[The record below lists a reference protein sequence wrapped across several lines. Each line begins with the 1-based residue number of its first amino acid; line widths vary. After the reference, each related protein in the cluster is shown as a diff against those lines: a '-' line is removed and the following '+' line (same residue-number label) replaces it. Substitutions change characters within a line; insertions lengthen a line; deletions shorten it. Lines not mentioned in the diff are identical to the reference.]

1 MPEHFGLLVSKKLP
15 LLVFVS
21 RPTFTGVCQMFVPL
35 MCLLQLSLL
44 LHLWLI
50 LLMEKRLTTAVIY
63 GLATMVGLNA
73 FVMITISP
81 INAAGF
87 GLA

>member
-1 MPEHFGLLVSKKLP
+1 
-15 LLVFVS
+15 
-21 RPTFTGVCQMFVPL
+21 MFVPL

-50 LLMEKRLTTAVIY
+50 LLMEKRLTTVVIY
-63 GLATMVGLNA
+63 GLAIMVAINSA
-73 FVMITISP
+73 YATITTSP

>member
-1 MPEHFGLLVSKKLP
+1 
-15 LLVFVS
+15 
-21 RPTFTGVCQMFVPL
+21 MFVLL
-35 MCLLQLSLL
+35 MCLLLLSLL

-50 LLMEKRLTTAVIY
+50 LLMEKRLITVVIY
-63 GLATMVGLNA
+63 GLATMAALNA
-73 FVMITISP
+73 FAMITISP

>member
-1 MPEHFGLLVSKKLP
+1 
-15 LLVFVS
+15 
-21 RPTFTGVCQMFVPL
+21 MFVPL

-50 LLMEKRLTTAVIY
+50 LLMEKRLITVVIY
-63 GLATMVGLNA
+63 GLATMAALNV
-73 FVMITISP
+73 FVMITTSP